1 MVAVRRIALLAAA
14 CLAAL
19 SHGFQA
25 WFGRPGPD
33 GPDARDWLLRS
44 LSSARAIDVSA
55 VVLTR
60 FGPMEVQ
67 AKVRIEQSRQGVT
80 RHTVL
85 EPAPA
90 AGSVTVDDG
99 QTWWSYLPMARR
111 IFVQESPRRHQDLPS
126 YQVALACQNYEMR
139 LRPGPTVAGRRTLRV
154 VAIPRSREMP
164 IRDHFLDRETAYL
177 LRLVVAQPDGLRKT
191 PLDTLEVDFSPRLD
205 PKALRELPKEVK
217 TVRMEPPKRLARPS
231 DAKHELGFAP
241 IAPKALPFGF
251 IVKELQL
258 VGPKDRRFVAARLVD
273 GLTTVTVYQ
282 WRPAPGRR
290 GWPYDMPFFREANGV
305 RLSLVG
311 DVPKAVSDAL
321 LDAFVRG

>member
-1 MVAVRRIALLAAA
+1 MIAGRRLASLAAVS
-14 CLAAL
+14 LAAL
-19 SHGFQA
+19 STGFQS
-25 WFGRPGPD
+25 WHGKFGSD
-33 GPDARDWLLRS
+33 GLEAKDWLLRS
-44 LSSARAIDVSA
+44 LSTARAIDVSA
-55 VVLTR
+55 VALTR
-60 FGPMEVQ
+60 FGPRDAE

-85 EPAPA
+85 EPAVA

-111 IFVQESPRRHQDLPS
+111 IFVQDSPRRHQDLPS
-126 YQVALACQNYEMR
+126 YQVALASQNYDLR
-139 LRPGPTVAGRRTLRV
+139 LRPGPPVAGRRTVRV

-177 LRLVVAQPDGLRKT
+177 LRLVVAHPDGVRKT
-191 PLDTLEVDFSPRLD
+191 PLDTLDVDFSPRLD
-205 PKALRELPKEVK
+205 PKAIRELPENVK
-217 TVRMEPPKRLARPS
+217 TVRMESPKRLARPS
-231 DAKHELGFAP
+231 DAKREAGFTP

-282 WRPAPGRR
+282 WRPAAGRK
-290 GWPYDMPFFREANGV
+290 GWPYEMPFFREADGV
-305 RLSLVG
+305 RLTLVG

>member
-1 MVAVRRIALLAAA
+1 MVAGRRLALLSSA

-19 SHGFQA
+19 SAGFQG
-25 WFGRPGPD
+25 WHGRPAPD
-33 GPDARDWLLRS
+33 GLEAKEWLLRS

-55 VVLTR
+55 EVLTR
-60 FGPMEVQ
+60 FGPREVE

-85 EPAPA
+85 EPPMA

-99 QTWWSYLPMARR
+99 QTWWSYLPMAKR
-111 IFVQESPRRHQDLPS
+111 IFVQDSPRRHQDLPS
-126 YQVALACQNYEMR
+126 YQVALACQNYELR
-139 LRPGPTVAGRRTLRV
+139 LRPGPTIAGRSTVRV

-177 LRLVVAQPDGLRKT
+177 LRLIVVQPDGVRKT
-191 PLDTLEVDFSPRLD
+191 PLDTLEVNFSPRLD
-205 PKALRELPKEVK
+205 IKSLRELPADVQ
-217 TVRMEPPKRLARPS
+217 TVRMDSPKRLARPS
-231 DAKHELGFAP
+231 DARRDAGFIP
-241 IAPKALPFGF
+241 IVPKELPFGF

-258 VGPKDRRFVAARLVD
+258 VGPKDRRFVATRLVD

-282 WRPAPGRR
+282 WRPAPGRK
-290 GWPYDMPFFREANGV
+290 GWPYEMPFFREVEGV
-305 RLSLVG
+305 RLTLVG
-311 DVPKAVSDAL
+311 DVPKGVSDAL